1 MRILSPM
8 LFALS
13 ASFLLSA
20 CFSIRKNEAHMPV
33 YKRKEALPVYSAS
46 GTAPASS
53 KRVSAP
59 QKPLKNQEV
68 NAPVTP
74 EPEPAPVPPPP
85 PQAAPQERVHRM
97 VHESRQE
104 IIASGMSPAYVDAH
118 FSVAEMVDEDQ
129 EKKVVW
135 NYTIGNFTIPVTDLI
150 TWTQDAAGNITYTHA
165 IRQEWGTTRDIE
177 TVLSL
182 AEAEM
187 ALKNCIGEFEQA
199 VLKFTAL
206 ELPGSASPWLT
217 ARSVQ
222 PAQGGTEGD
231 KIFLQGYLN
240 LETGA
245 CHKEIAGVVHAPK
258 EDK

>member
-1 MRILSPM
+1 MRTLSPM
-8 LFALS
+8 LIALS
-13 ASFLLSA
+13 ASLLLSA
-20 CFSIRKNEAHMPV
+20 CFSVRKNEAHLPV
-33 YKRKEALPVYSAS
+33 YKRKEALPVYSAA
-46 GTAPASS
+46 GTTPAAATP
-53 KRVSAP
+53 VSAP
-59 QKPLKNQEV
+59 QKPLKNPEV
-68 NAPVTP
+68 NAPVAP
-74 EPEPAPVPPPP
+74 AEEPAPVPPPP
-85 PQAAPQERVHRM
+85 PQAAPPERIHRM

-118 FSVAEMVDEDQ
+118 FTVVEMVDEDQ

-135 NYTIGNFTIPVTDLI
+135 NYTLGSYSIQVTDLV
-150 TWTQDAAGNITYTHA
+150 TWTQDAAGNITYTHS

-177 TVLSL
+177 TVLSP
-182 AEAEM
+182 ADAEM

-217 ARSVQ
+217 ARSLQ
-222 PAQGGTEGD
+222 PAPGGTEGD